1 MLSTSYWTVNARFTT
16 VPLKPSSNQIYGRYL
31 RAFSRLSSSL
41 LSKKCAC
48 HFCRETVNENKHVK
62 ENKSRIYNSD
72 LIRQTFKL
80 WITHILWKNP
90 DDALCPRTS
99 KIPSAWVR
107 VLGTTVSLVPW
118 RSIILR
124 GDPGRS
130 PYPSRGDA
138 ATGAMDANIS
148 LKCGE

>member
-1 MLSTSYWTVNARFTT
+1 MPDLQRYPWSLHQIKYVEDTFARFHHFLHRFWVRNVLVTFAE
-16 VPLKPSSNQIYGRYL
+16 KPWMKINM
-31 RAFSRLSSSL
+31 
-41 LSKKCAC
+41 SKK
-48 HFCRETVNENKHVK
+48 H
-62 ENKSRIYNSD
+62 KSRISNLD

-80 WITHILWKNP
+80 WITHILWKKTLNVSKN
-90 DDALCPRTS
+90 ALCPRTS